1 MRQLDEEAQSEAKRR
16 ARNLVAD
23 ALQRV
28 AASHAAETTSSLIE
42 LPSDDMKGRIIG
54 REGRNIR
61 TLEHL
66 TGVDVIVDDTPQAV
80 VLSSFDPI
88 RREIA
93 KITLLKLVEDGRI
106 QPARIEEMYYQSKT
120 EIDEHIQQ
128 AGEQAV
134 FEANCGDF
142 HEEIVKLL
150 GRLNYRTSYGQNV
163 LKHTLEV
170 VHLAGLMAT
179 ELEANVKT
187 AKRAAMLH
195 DVGKAL
201 THEVEGSHAAIS
213 TQYAKR
219 YGETPGVIH
228 AVEAHHYEVQ
238 PQTVEA
244 VLLIAADAIS
254 GARPGAR
261 GDSLE
266 NYIKRLAALEELAA
280 KKPGVE
286 KVYALQAGREIRV
299 IVKPGEINDDEAALL
314 SHEIAREIEND
325 LEYPGQIKV
334 TVIREFRRNVEFA
347 KYAAASAFA
356 RCGGATTSRR
366 SVPDERSRLGADQGH
381 ARGARA
387 GGGALAGGGG
397 RDRLQHLHDPREAG
411 SALRRAPRQREDAEG
426 RRPRQGD
433 RRRRLLRGGAARAA
447 LRALPVRRRRLRP
460 GHDPAPRATG
470 SAPAARRPAA
480 ASAPAR
486 SASSPARCR
495 CTANAASRPG
505 CRSRWAATRS
515 ARTASCPPCA
525 GARQSRRP
533 GEILAEVTRLAAEGV
548 REITLLGQNVN
559 SWGRDLA
566 PDVRTEFG
574 ELLRAC
580 DAVDGIERIR
590 FTSPHPKD
598 FRREVIAAM
607 ADCDAGL
614 RARAP
619 AAPVRARPGS

>member
-1 MRQLDEEAQSEAKRR
+1 MLVIAAVLISVLVTGALVLVGLKLLGESSVGEARREAEAIRREAKVEAREDAVRLRAEVEKEIAEQRSRITKIEERVIGREDEVGRRQKEIERREQGLADREVHVKELQDELKQTKQRELEELERIAGMTVNEAKARLLSQSEELIRHDLARRVRQLDEEAQVEAKRR

-93 KITLLKLVEDGRI
+93 KMTLLKLVEDGRI
-106 QPARIEEMYYQSKT
+106 QPARIEEMYYQSKA
-120 EIDEHIQQ
+120 EIDEHILQ

-142 HEEIVKLL
+142 HEELVKLL

-179 ELEANVKT
+179 ELDANVKT
-187 AKRAAMLH
+187 TKRAAMLH
-195 DVGKAL
+195 DVGKAV
-201 THEVEGSHAAIS
+201 THEIEGSHAQIS
-213 TQYAKR
+213 TQNAKR
-219 YGETPGVIH
+219 YGEAPGVVH

-266 NYIKRLAALEELAA
+266 NYIKRLEALEELAA
-280 KKPGVE
+280 KRNGIE

-299 IVKPGEINDDEAALL
+299 IVKPGEVDDDQAALL
-314 SHEIAREIEND
+314 SHEIAREIEQE

-334 TVIREFRRNVEFA
+334 TVIRESRSTEFA
-347 KYAAASAFA
+347 K
-356 RCGGATTSRR
+356 
-366 SVPDERSRLGADQGH
+366 
-381 ARGARA
+381 
-387 GGGALAGGGG
+387 
-397 RDRLQHLHDPREAG
+397 
-411 SALRRAPRQREDAEG
+411 
-426 RRPRQGD
+426 
-433 RRRRLLRGGAARAA
+433 
-447 LRALPVRRRRLRP
+447 
-460 GHDPAPRATG
+460 
-470 SAPAARRPAA
+470 
-480 ASAPAR
+480 
-486 SASSPARCR
+486 
-495 CTANAASRPG
+495 
-505 CRSRWAATRS
+505 
-515 ARTASCPPCA
+515 
-525 GARQSRRP
+525 
-533 GEILAEVTRLAAEGV
+533 
-548 REITLLGQNVN
+548 
-559 SWGRDLA
+559 
-566 PDVRTEFG
+566 
-574 ELLRAC
+574 
-580 DAVDGIERIR
+580 
-590 FTSPHPKD
+590 
-598 FRREVIAAM
+598 
-607 ADCDAGL
+607 
-614 RARAP
+614 
-619 AAPVRARPGS
+619 